1 MEHLRVKKGMK
12 VRTSEILYIRKVR
25 DSEALGMDRDGFI
38 QAAKHAAI
46 IVMRK
51 KSAGRT
57 VTPVA
62 FETLL
67 ERMGFVDIG
76 DNRFVPVSNIEAID
90 QSADE
95 GEGRRFC
102 SVWLF
107 GGGVLT
113 SVVPFYIL
121 DGRLKD
127 GALTQQRI
135 DERAQSAERVKDKLL
150 ARPKFAPVIPV
161 YAFPFPDTGF
171 GVAA

>member
-1 MEHLRVKKGMK
+1 MEHLRVKKGMN
-12 VRTSEILYIRKVR
+12 VRASEILYIRKVR

-38 QAAKHAAI
+38 QAAKHAAV

-51 KSAGRT
+51 KSAKRI

-67 ERMGFVDIG
+67 ERMAFVDIG
-76 DNRFVPVSNIEAID
+76 DNRFVPVGNIENID

-95 GEGRRFC
+95 GEGKRFC

-107 GGGVLT
+107 AGVVLT

-121 DGRLKD
+121 DGRRKD
-127 GALTQQRI
+127 GAFTQQRI
-135 DERAQSAERVKDKLL
+135 DERGQAAQRVKHKLL
-150 ARPKFAPVIPV
+150 ARPKFAPVIPP
-161 YAFPFPDTGF
+161 YAFPFPETGF